1 MLYTKTHTHSRRTKK
16 HTHKWNRESL
26 VANATTIDSHSRKC
40 RSWIAVILLHSFNW
54 YHWNFTVWE
63 LWWESY
69 KVKERNDWVVPG
81 KIENGLDSQTNPTIL
96 KLTESKV
103 TTPTE
108 SQRSRKK
115 NPNKLNKSKTILA
128 FLLFFFFGLKKK
140 IAVAAFSLSLCVCAC
155 VCFSHWGVVT
165 TDPGRHPL
173 HPGICAGFLFFFF
186 FRNHSSSSCFHF
198 PSSSGRFSWVYALRM
213 LKPSGWRSG
222 GRRHEKERRRNQM
235 KWGKKEKSWKEWEK
249 QICVDFFLYK
259 RTWW

>member
-115 NPNKLNKSKTILA
+115 KPNKLNKPKTILA

-186 FRNHSSSSCFHF
+186 FEITPPPPVFISPLLLVVSLGFMPWGCWNRVDEEVEDEGTKRKEEEIRWNEVRKKSLEKN
-198 PSSSGRFSWVYALRM
+198 GKNRFLST
-213 LKPSGWRSG
+213 
-222 GRRHEKERRRNQM
+222 
-235 KWGKKEKSWKEWEK
+235 
-249 QICVDFFLYK
+249 FFYYK